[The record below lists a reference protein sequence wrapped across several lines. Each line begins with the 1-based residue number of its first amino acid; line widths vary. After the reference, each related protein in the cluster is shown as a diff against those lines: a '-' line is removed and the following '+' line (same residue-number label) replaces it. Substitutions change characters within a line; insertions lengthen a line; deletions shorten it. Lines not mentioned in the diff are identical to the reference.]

1 MKRLAVA
8 LAALALATP
17 AHAAF
22 DPVAFFSGKSH
33 GEGKLKVVL
42 QPTKTISVDSE
53 GKVEPDGT
61 LLLTQRV
68 VEEGK
73 SPRIRHWR
81 LRRASP
87 THFTGTLTDA
97 TGPVTVDLI
106 GERARIRYNGKN
118 HLAFEQ
124 WLTPEGP
131 GTVLNTMRVKRFGI
145 VVAHFTET
153 IRKLD

>member
-1 MKRLAVA
+1 MKRLAVMVA
-8 LAALALATP
+8 AISLAAP

-33 GEGKLKVVL
+33 GEGKLKVFL
-42 QPTKTISVDSE
+42 QSTKTISVDSE
-53 GKVEPDGT
+53 GMVGPDGT

-73 SPRIRHWR
+73 PPRIRHWR
-81 LRRASP
+81 LRRASA
-87 THFTGTLTDA
+87 TQFTGTLTDA
-97 TGPVTVDLI
+97 AGAVTVDLI
-106 GERARIRYNGKN
+106 GERARIRYTGKDD
-118 HLAFEQ
+118 LEFEQ
-124 WLTPEGP
+124 WLTPQGSD
-131 GTVLNTMRVKRFGI
+131 TVVNRMRVKRFGI